1 MKAGGVG
8 DMIRVAGTANKT
20 QLAPGGL
27 LLLIMCDCPMVIVYA
42 HRLQDST
49 SPSPE

>member
-8 DMIRVAGTANKT
+8 GMIRVAGTANKT

-27 LLLIMCDCPMVIVYA
+27 LLLIMCDCPTIITRA
-42 HRLQDST
+42 SG
-49 SPSPE
+49 